1 MLFRKKF
8 KLRKEFDQSLI
19 SQIEHLKEEL
29 SRQKKLVEKSVEP
42 SEEIL
47 QKLKVLEAKYFF
59 LLRQAKIRNVSISK
73 YK

>member
-8 KLRKEFDQSLI
+8 KLRKEFDQLLI